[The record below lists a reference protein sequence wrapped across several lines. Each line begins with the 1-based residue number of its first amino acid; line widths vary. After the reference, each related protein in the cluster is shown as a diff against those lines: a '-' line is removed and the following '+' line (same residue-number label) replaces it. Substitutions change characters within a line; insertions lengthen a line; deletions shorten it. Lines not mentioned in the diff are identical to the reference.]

1 MGGAAGLDEPRR
13 AGRAR
18 RGAAQRART
27 SPRRTRYARPLC
39 ARREAAAGAPPAG
52 RVRAQV
58 GAAARTEGDA
68 GAGGEL
74 AQLVEAL
81 ATDGDAAGVAAA
93 RFSKGDKARSNRFW
107 GPTLP

>member
-1 MGGAAGLDEPRR
+1 
-13 AGRAR
+13 
-18 RGAAQRART
+18 
-27 SPRRTRYARPLC
+27 
-39 ARREAAAGAPPAG
+39 
-52 RVRAQV
+52 V

-74 AQLVEAL
+74 AQLVQAL